1 VKVPEKDQRL
11 SKNLALKNRR
21 YLPSTMKGLIS
32 RDERRRMIVEIW
44 HRAKTRLEKLLP
56 ETLNH
61 NGSAFEM
68 WKSGARGS
76 LGQIAQMAGMK
87 GLIVNTR
94 GETLEFPIL
103 SSMKE
108 GMTPN

>member
-1 VKVPEKDQRL
+1 
-11 SKNLALKNRR
+11 
-21 YLPSTMKGLIS
+21 
-32 RDERRRMIVEIW
+32 
-44 HRAKTRLEKLLP
+44 
-56 ETLNH
+56 
-61 NGSAFEM
+61 M

-94 GETLEFPIL
+94 GETIEFPVL

-108 GMTPN
+108 GMTPIEYFITHSRFA